1 MAKNLGVSVR
11 TASSYIRRYFERY
24 PKVKEY
30 LENSVASGKEKGYA
44 VTLFGRRRPL
54 PELKSSN
61 YNVRQFGERVAMNMP
76 IQGSAADLIKCAMIE
91 VHRKLKGNGFGAKLV
106 LQIHDELIVDAPK
119 EEADRVAA
127 LMQSIMEQ
135 VMTLKV
141 RLIAESKIGGS
152 WYETK

>member
-1 MAKNLGVSVR
+1 
-11 TASSYIRRYFERY
+11 
-24 PKVKEY
+24 
-30 LENSVASGKEKGYA
+30 
-44 VTLFGRRRPL
+44 
-54 PELKSSN
+54 
-61 YNVRQFGERVAMNMP
+61 MNMP

-91 VHRKLKGNGFGAKLV
+91 VHRKLKENGFGAKLV